1 MNNMNIIMNH
11 NTMDRNHEHHYDHK
25 DKSNTHHVFAHNDH
39 EHHKNNHDCECD
51 KSHKTYRAQEWEK
64 KTPQTPQVLDYN

>member
-1 MNNMNIIMNH
+1 
-11 NTMDRNHEHHYDHK
+11 
-25 DKSNTHHVFAHNDH
+25 VFAHNDH
-39 EHHKNNHDCECD
+39 EHHKNNHDHERD